1 MVPVDLV
8 QRQLA
13 HHLIGRHLR
22 VVTPNLGL
30 VHHQPL
36 AHVNGGRLARVA
48 GVLLKGEAEL
58 GDAKFDLEDERV
70 NTRAEIEY
78 LEAEL
83 RDVKRRA
90 ALAAEE
96 GGAGAKEMLQPSDGT
111 RGMLDFDPPI
121 ESVFG
126 LHNWPY
132 PEMPSGTMG
141 TRGGTIM
148 AGAGSFDVIV
158 SGQGGHAAV
167 PHKNKDVIVAGSA
180 VVTSL
185 QTLVSRLTDPLDS
198 VVISVTVFNA
208 GTASNIMPDTAKLQ
222 GTLRALNP
230 ETFAAFQKKIAE
242 PCCPAKSNHCPF

>member
-1 MVPVDLV
+1 
-8 QRQLA
+8 
-13 HHLIGRHLR
+13 
-22 VVTPNLGL
+22 
-30 VHHQPL
+30 
-36 AHVNGGRLARVA
+36 
-48 GVLLKGEAEL
+48 
-58 GDAKFDLEDERV
+58 
-70 NTRAEIEY
+70 
-78 LEAEL
+78 
-83 RDVKRRA
+83 
-90 ALAAEE
+90 
-96 GGAGAKEMLQPSDGT
+96 MLQPSDGT

-158 SGQGGHAAV
+158 AGQGGHAAV

-230 ETFAAFQKKIAE
+230 ETFAAFQKKIARRG
-242 PCCPAKSNHCPF
+242 F